1 MLPAVF
7 KDTSLNT
14 MTLPRRQGTY
24 VGHQG
29 NSNPQGM
36 MREFTN

>member
-7 KDTSLNT
+7 KDTLNT

-29 NSNPQGM
+29 NNNPSRDDAGVH
-36 MREFTN
+36 N